1 MRSASRRNSAIF
13 SVRKNCLAILVG
25 IALTSNVCAQQPAAT
40 AQYAIPSGDLIQ
52 VVNEISRSSGFQI
65 VYDIELLK
73 GKHAVAVDGSLSL
86 QQALSKAL
94 SGTGLTYEI
103 VDSATVV
110 IRKAVPSKP
119 SENPQSRVNRA
130 DNDASAT
137 QDNVEALDTVTVTGT
152 RIRGGITPSPV
163 ITIDS
168 RRIRE
173 ERSEE
178 HTSEL
183 QSLMRISYAVFCLKK
198 K

>member
-73 GKHAVAVDGSLSL
+73 GKHAVAVAGSLSL
-86 QQALSKAL
+86 QQAFSK
-94 SGTGLTYEI
+94 
-103 VDSATVV
+103 
-110 IRKAVPSKP
+110 
-119 SENPQSRVNRA
+119 
-130 DNDASAT
+130 
-137 QDNVEALDTVTVTGT
+137 
-152 RIRGGITPSPV
+152 
-163 ITIDS
+163 
-168 RRIRE
+168 
-173 ERSEE
+173 RSEE

-183 QSLMRISYAVFCLKK
+183 QALMRNSYAAFCLKK
-198 K
+198 NILCKTSQQPSKS

>member
-73 GKHAVAVDGSLSL
+73 GKHAVAVDGSLS
-86 QQALSKAL
+86 
-94 SGTGLTYEI
+94 
-103 VDSATVV
+103 
-110 IRKAVPSKP
+110 
-119 SENPQSRVNRA
+119 
-130 DNDASAT
+130 
-137 QDNVEALDTVTVTGT
+137 
-152 RIRGGITPSPV
+152 
-163 ITIDS
+163 
-168 RRIRE
+168 
-173 ERSEE
+173 RSEE

-183 QSLMRISYAVFCLKK
+183 QSLMRISYAVFCLTKK
-198 K
+198 INNIYNIDAL